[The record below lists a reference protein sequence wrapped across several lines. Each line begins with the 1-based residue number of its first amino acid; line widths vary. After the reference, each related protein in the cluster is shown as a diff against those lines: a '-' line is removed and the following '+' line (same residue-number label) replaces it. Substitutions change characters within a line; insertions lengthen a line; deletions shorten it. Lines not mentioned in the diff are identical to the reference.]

1 MLLRIV
7 WSYGFFA
14 LLRQIVYA
22 LLLLGEGIVLDP
34 IIDFGS
40 TLAAAESVGYSAI
53 GFEKTWILP
62 LQRSRQQPAQ
72 EVLSKE
78 DVDQQRR
85 QRNHQRPGH
94 LHIPLGE
101 LTAGQ
106 ILQRNGHRA

>member
-1 MLLRIV
+1 MV
-7 WSYGFFA
+7 WSYGLFA

-34 IIDFGS
+34 IHRLGS
-40 TLAAAESVGYSAI
+40 TLAAESVGYSAI
-53 GFEKTWILP
+53 GFEKIWISP
-62 LQRSRQQPAQ
+62 LQRPRQQPAQ

-78 DVDQQRR
+78 NVDQQRR

-94 LHIPLGE
+94 LHIPLRK